1 MSLYINGELVANEC
15 YPNNE
20 RIMKF
25 PTDDALNL
33 YRDKHLEF
41 FLRYETDLDLT
52 ALSIYKK
59 LLDDRFPQ
67 TDKTLMV
74 SYFPYS
80 RMDRHIDG
88 YFCSLKYVAQM
99 INDMNFNK
107 VCVFDPHSN
116 TTVALLDRVGI
127 YQPNILVDKV
137 IQQSEPDYIFY
148 PDAGACKRYSE
159 LKIGDGIPVF
169 YGNKAR
175 DLNTGK
181 ITKFELVN
189 APDLTGKTVLI
200 VDDLCS
206 KGGTFVASAKELKA
220 AGAKSVLLYVSHCEK
235 AIYNGDLLTT
245 DWVDKI
251 YTTNSIIP
259 FSENSKIEIVWEWKP

>member
-20 RIMKF
+20 RIMKM
-25 PTDDALNL
+25 PSDDALNL
-33 YRDKHLEF
+33 YRDKQIIF
-41 FLRYETDLDLT
+41 FLRYETDHDLT
-52 ALSIYKK
+52 ALLTYKRC
-59 LLDDRFPQ
+59 LDDRLPKV
-67 TDKTLMV
+67 DKKLIIP
-74 SYFPYS
+74 YFPYS

-88 YFCSLKYVAQM
+88 YVCSLKYVADM
-99 INDMNFNK
+99 INDLNFDK
-107 VCVFDPHSN
+107 VLTFDPHSN
-116 TTVALLDRVGI
+116 VTTTLLDRVGV
-127 YQPNILVDKV
+127 YQPNHCIDTA
-137 IQQSEPDYIFY
+137 IQQAHPDYIFY

-159 LKIGDGIPVF
+159 LKVGGNIPVF

-235 AIYNGDLLTT
+235 SIYNGDLLTT

-259 FSENSKIEIVWEWKP
+259 FSENSKIEIVWEWEP